1 MEPFAY
7 EDYSDFDTDELD
19 FDPSL
24 RRVTTATSTRRSLRS
39 SSPFELNVD
48 EDAMAKIRSRARQ
61 ATSDFLDSCD
71 AMRQKAKI
79 RDEDALRKFDAAI
92 ELPLSA
98 PRRGSSRSLRRNSLG
113 LPPLMPRATRGGSSA
128 SDMANTNNSSP
139 VRRAS
144 LGSNSLTTK
153 ANSSGPDSETNLS
166 KAMPPMVPRRSSLRI
181 RHRSPHLP
189 PPPPPPGTSTA
200 SSVMN
205 EINALE
211 AFARDT
217 RPLHEKLPRG
227 PVIRS
232 RFVRSVTPESRFL
245 VSPRISP
252 VRRASLA
259 PRSTTEP
266 EQSLGRGSTTPRG
279 SVEPKRLAPCFSTAL
294 TEPDIRERI
303 STRRKMRDVE
313 SRLDKILD
321 YELPYASGFKEMRNT
336 LREIN
341 DKMAKHRLLIDRYS
355 GLQINEDNEPV
366 ADRVAA
372 KVDELIPRVPA
383 LSGVQNPF
391 KPRSDEIT
399 SSFDPRLIPGYST
412 GLCVTPSEG
421 TRELRG
427 RIRNLL
433 CRTRDTSR
441 QDAANPPHPCPL
453 FTWLHFEASL
463 VFRFSFVPIA
473 VSPDFVLNQ
482 PHRHES
488 LFSSA

>member
-7 EDYSDFDTDELD
+7 EDYSDFDTEELD
-19 FDPSL
+19 FNPPL
-24 RRVTTATSTRRSLRS
+24 REATTATNTRRSIRS
-39 SSPFELNVD
+39 SSPFELDID
-48 EDAMAKIRSRARQ
+48 EDAMEKIRSRARQ

-71 AMRQKAKI
+71 AMRQKAKL

-98 PRRGSSRSLRRNSLG
+98 PRQHSGRSLRRDSLG
-113 LPPLMPRATRGGSSA
+113 LPPLMPRTARGGSLA
-128 SDMANTNNSSP
+128 SDLAGNSKASP
-139 VRRAS
+139 VRCAS
-144 LGSNSLTTK
+144 LGSNFHSNK
-153 ANSSGPDSETNLS
+153 ANGSGADGETSLS
-166 KAMPPMVPRRSSLRI
+166 KAMPPMVPRQSSLRV

-189 PPPPPPGTSTA
+189 PPPPPSGTSTT

-232 RFVRSVTPESRFL
+232 RFVRSVTPESRVL
-245 VSPRISP
+245 VSPRASP
-252 VRRASLA
+252 VRGASLA
-259 PRSTTEP
+259 PRSTAEP
-266 EQSLGRGSTTPRG
+266 TKSQRLGSMTPRG
-279 SVEPKRLAPCFSTAL
+279 SVEPKRSAPCLSSTP

-321 YELPYASGFKEMRNT
+321 YELSYASGFKEMRNT

-341 DKMAKHRLLIDRYS
+341 DKMARHRLLIDRYS
-355 GLQINEDNEPV
+355 GLQMNEDNEPV

-372 KVDELIPRVPA
+372 KVDQLISRVPA

-412 GLCVTPSEG
+412 GLCITPSEG
-421 TRELRG
+421 TAELRG

-433 CRTRDTSR
+433 CRTRETSR
-441 QDAANPPHPCPL
+441 QDATNPHLRP
-453 FTWLHFEASL
+453 
-463 VFRFSFVPIA
+463 FST
-473 VSPDFVLNQ
+473 N
-482 PHRHES
+482 HRKAGVVAE
-488 LFSSA
+488 

>member
-1 MEPFAY
+1 MQATVRDGGRLLASGIDCLARRAKRQIGGRKAQVKQHQLQQQRRRLKQHSRMEPFAY

-24 RRVTTATSTRRSLRS
+24 RRVTTATNTRRSLRS
-39 SSPFELNVD
+39 SSPFELDVD
-48 EDAMAKIRSRARQ
+48 EAVMAKIRSRARQ

-98 PRRGSSRSLRRNSLG
+98 PRRGSSRSLRRDSLG
-113 LPPLMPRATRGGSSA
+113 LPPLMPRATRGGSLA
-128 SDMANTNNSSP
+128 SDMVNTNNSSP

-153 ANSSGPDSETNLS
+153 ASSSGPDSETNLS
-166 KAMPPMVPRRSSLRI
+166 
-181 RHRSPHLP
+181 
-189 PPPPPPGTSTA
+189 
-200 SSVMN
+200 
-205 EINALE
+205 
-211 AFARDT
+211 
-217 RPLHEKLPRG
+217 PLHEKLPRG

-245 VSPRISP
+245 VSPRKRS
-252 VRRASLA
+252 A
-259 PRSTTEP
+259 PY
-266 EQSLGRGSTTPRG
+266 
-279 SVEPKRLAPCFSTAL
+279 FSTAL

-391 KPRSDEIT
+391 KLRSDEIT

-441 QDAANPPHPCPL
+441 QDAANPYLRP
-453 FTWLHFEASL
+453 
-463 VFRFSFVPIA
+463 FST
-473 VSPDFVLNQ
+473 N
-482 PHRHES
+482 HRNAGVVAE
-488 LFSSA
+488 